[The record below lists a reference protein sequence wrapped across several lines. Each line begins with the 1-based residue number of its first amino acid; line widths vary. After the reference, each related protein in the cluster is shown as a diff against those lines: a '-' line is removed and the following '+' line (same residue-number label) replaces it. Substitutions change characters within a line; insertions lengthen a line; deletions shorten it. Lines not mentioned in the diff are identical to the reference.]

1 MMSDKFDFFFFFIQH
16 GTCLEK
22 QIAQNL
28 RDYMLKSFIIS
39 FGFEATG
46 ISPINVNKPLQSQ
59 YAINNVPHDTDNLC
73 QNYWMNS
80 EENLSNLF
88 YKEYGREIT
97 EADFNIKDI
106 LAYFILII

>member
-1 MMSDKFDFFFFFIQH
+1 
-16 GTCLEK
+16 
-22 QIAQNL
+22 
-28 RDYMLKSFIIS
+28 MLKSFIIS

-59 YAINNVPHDTDNLC
+59 YAINNVPHDTDNIC

-97 EADFNIKDI
+97 EADFNINIKDI
-106 LAYFILII
+106 FNDLKTLSIEERIPLSGLPPLFIENDDTIQRIEFD